1 MRMAVLNT
9 LLSHWRRHPLQLV
22 SLMMG
27 LALATALWSG
37 VQAINAEAR
46 NSYDRAAAVLGQDQL
61 SRLQALDGREIA
73 VSEYIGLRRA
83 GWQVTPVIEG
93 EFRIE
98 GQNLQIL
105 GIDPLTAPPQ
115 ANAPALASGQ
125 VDLTTFISGDGIL
138 LIAPET
144 ALNMTNGGL
153 PPLVLSADV
162 APGIAIGDISTVQRL
177 LGRGGLSYLL
187 VANTQPAG
195 LAPLSSLTDLV
206 LTPATTQSDIAQL
219 TDSFHLNLT
228 AFGLLAFAVGLFI
241 VQAAI
246 GLAFEQRRPTF
257 RTLRALGVPL
267 GRLIGLLAI
276 ELGILAALSG
286 TIGIMLG
293 YGIAAALLPGVA
305 GTLRGLYGANIS
317 GQLSFDATW
326 ALSALG
332 IAMIGAA
339 LAGVQALWRVANMP
353 LLAPAQPRAWAL
365 ASARAMQRQGG
376 LALAL
381 LTLGGALAV
390 FGGSLAT
397 GFACLAAFL
406 IGAALLLPS
415 VLQITLYL
423 VSKIGKTALSEW
435 IFADTR
441 QQVPG
446 LSLAL
451 MALLLALSANIG
463 VSTMVGSFR
472 NTFTGWLDQ
481 RLASEI
487 YVTARNEVEAA
498 EITTYLIPRVQ
509 AILPIWSVETRISN
523 LPVEI
528 FGIVDHPTY
537 RENWPLIVQ
546 GPDVWDRLAQGD
558 GILINE
564 QMFRRQ
570 GLSLGDLVD
579 LGQGWTLRV
588 LAVYSDYGNPAG
600 QVIVSDAELSTRYPQ
615 VPILRMAVRID
626 PAEAPALV
634 TELRAAFD
642 LPDQNVVN
650 QQEIKGFSLEV
661 FEQTFLVT
669 GALNILTLG
678 VAGFAMLTSLL
689 SLAAMRLPQLAPVW
703 ALGLTRAQLAW
714 IELIRTVVLAAMTWA
729 ISIPVGLGLAW
740 VLLAIVNV
748 EAFGWRLPMQVFPA
762 DWLRLGVYAGIAAVF
777 AAAWPVLKLSR
788 LPPSDLLKVFA
799 NER

>member
-1 MRMAVLNT
+1 
-9 LLSHWRRHPLQLV
+9 
-22 SLMMG
+22 
-27 LALATALWSG
+27 
-37 VQAINAEAR
+37 
-46 NSYDRAAAVLGQDQL
+46 
-61 SRLQALDGREIA
+61 
-73 VSEYIGLRRA
+73 
-83 GWQVTPVIEG
+83 
-93 EFRIE
+93 
-98 GQNLQIL
+98 
-105 GIDPLTAPPQ
+105 
-115 ANAPALASGQ
+115 
-125 VDLTTFISGDGIL
+125 
-138 LIAPET
+138 
-144 ALNMTNGGL
+144 
-153 PPLVLSADV
+153 
-162 APGIAIGDISTVQRL
+162 
-177 LGRGGLSYLL
+177 
-187 VANTQPAG
+187 
-195 LAPLSSLTDLV
+195 
-206 LTPATTQSDIAQL
+206 
-219 TDSFHLNLT
+219 
-228 AFGLLAFAVGLFI
+228 
-241 VQAAI
+241 
-246 GLAFEQRRPTF
+246 
-257 RTLRALGVPL
+257 
-267 GRLIGLLAI
+267 
-276 ELGILAALSG
+276 
-286 TIGIMLG
+286 
-293 YGIAAALLPGVA
+293 
-305 GTLRGLYGANIS
+305 
-317 GQLSFDATW
+317 
-326 ALSALG
+326 
-332 IAMIGAA
+332 
-339 LAGVQALWRVANMP
+339 
-353 LLAPAQPRAWAL
+353 
-365 ASARAMQRQGG
+365 MQRQGG
-376 LALAL
+376 LALVL
-381 LTLGGALAV
+381 LALGGALAV
-390 FGGSLAT
+390 FGGSLAS

-415 VLQITLYL
+415 VLQITLHL
-423 VSKIGKTALSEW
+423 VSKTGKTALFEW

-498 EITTYLIPRVQ
+498 EITAYLIPRVQ

-600 QVIVSDAELSTRYPQ
+600 QVIVSDAELSARYPL

-626 PAEAPALV
+626 PAQVPALV
-634 TELRAAFD
+634 TELRDVFD

-650 QQEIKGFSLEV
+650 QQEIKDFSLEV

-714 IELIRTVVLAAMTWA
+714 IELIRTVVLAKMTWA

>member
-1 MRMAVLNT
+1 
-9 LLSHWRRHPLQLV
+9 
-22 SLMMG
+22 
-27 LALATALWSG
+27 
-37 VQAINAEAR
+37 
-46 NSYDRAAAVLGQDQL
+46 
-61 SRLQALDGREIA
+61 
-73 VSEYIGLRRA
+73 
-83 GWQVTPVIEG
+83 
-93 EFRIE
+93 
-98 GQNLQIL
+98 
-105 GIDPLTAPPQ
+105 
-115 ANAPALASGQ
+115 
-125 VDLTTFISGDGIL
+125 
-138 LIAPET
+138 
-144 ALNMTNGGL
+144 
-153 PPLVLSADV
+153 
-162 APGIAIGDISTVQRL
+162 
-177 LGRGGLSYLL
+177 
-187 VANTQPAG
+187 
-195 LAPLSSLTDLV
+195 
-206 LTPATTQSDIAQL
+206 
-219 TDSFHLNLT
+219 
-228 AFGLLAFAVGLFI
+228 
-241 VQAAI
+241 
-246 GLAFEQRRPTF
+246 
-257 RTLRALGVPL
+257 
-267 GRLIGLLAI
+267 
-276 ELGILAALSG
+276 
-286 TIGIMLG
+286 
-293 YGIAAALLPGVA
+293 
-305 GTLRGLYGANIS
+305 
-317 GQLSFDATW
+317 
-326 ALSALG
+326 
-332 IAMIGAA
+332 
-339 LAGVQALWRVANMP
+339 
-353 LLAPAQPRAWAL
+353 
-365 ASARAMQRQGG
+365 MQRQGG
-376 LALAL
+376 LALVL
-381 LTLGGALAV
+381 LALGGALAV
-390 FGGSLAT
+390 FGGSLAS

-415 VLQITLYL
+415 VLQITLHL
-423 VSKIGKTALSEW
+423 VSKTGKTALFEW

-498 EITTYLIPRVQ
+498 EITAYLIPRVQ

-588 LAVYSDYGNPAG
+588 LAVYSDYGNPTG
-600 QVIVSDAELSTRYPQ
+600 QVIVSDAELSARYPL

-626 PAEAPALV
+626 PAQVPALV
-634 TELRAAFD
+634 TELRDVFD

-650 QQEIKGFSLEV
+650 QQEIKDFSLEV

-714 IELIRTVVLAAMTWA
+714 IELIRTVVLATMTWA